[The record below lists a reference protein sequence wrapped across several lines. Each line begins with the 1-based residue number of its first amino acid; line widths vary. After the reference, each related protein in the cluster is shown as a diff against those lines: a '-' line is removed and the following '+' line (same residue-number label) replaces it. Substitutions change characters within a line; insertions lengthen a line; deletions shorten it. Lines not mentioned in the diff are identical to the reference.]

1 MHGLLASM
9 EDSVSPD
16 MIFTSE
22 SVTPGHPDKLCD
34 QISDAAVDA
43 LMREDESA
51 RVAVE
56 CALATGVLFLAAR
69 YAADAR
75 VDLPAV
81 ARKAIQDAGYAS
93 EGFDARSCSILT
105 SLAELPLESREPEVA
120 EGDEEAIA
128 RRVAHEQ
135 ANVFG
140 YACRDTATLMPAPI
154 HHAHK
159 VVRALDAARRDGFS
173 ALSPDAKT
181 QVSVRYRNGRPTR
194 VHSLSLTVALDAS
207 AGAAA
212 PEGLRAVALDALS
225 GEEIGPD
232 AETRVV
238 INAGG
243 PLEIGGPARHAG
255 LTGRKNGID
264 SYGEIARQ
272 SGSALSG
279 KDPSR
284 IDRAGAYAAR
294 YAAKNIV
301 AAGLAERCEVHLAY
315 AIGQAEPLSLSVET
329 FNTGKTSD
337 EAIARRLAANFD
349 FRPAAIV
356 RRFGLRRRPRAA
368 GPKGFYL
375 PLATYGHFGRADL
388 DLPWEAIDLAAALHG

>member
-1 MHGLLASM
+1 M
-9 EDSVSPD
+9 SPD

-43 LMREDESA
+43 LLQEDERA
-51 RVAVE
+51 RVVVE

-75 VDLPAV
+75 VDLPSLS
-81 ARKAIQDAGYAS
+81 RKVIQDAGYIS

-105 SLAELPLESREPEVA
+105 SVAELPLESREPELMEV
-120 EGDEEAIA
+120 DEREIA

-135 ANVFG
+135 ANAFG
-140 YACRDTATLMPAPI
+140 YACLDTPDFMPAPI
-154 HHAHK
+154 SLAHK
-159 VVRALDAARRDGFS
+159 VARALDAARRDGFP

-181 QVSVRYRNGRPTR
+181 QVSVQYRHGRPTR
-194 VHSLSLTVALDAS
+194 VHSLSITVALDAPD
-207 AGAAA
+207 GADTQDR
-212 PEGLRAVALDALS
+212 LRAIALDALS
-225 GEEIGPD
+225 ESCVTLD
-232 AETRVV
+232 AQTRVV

-301 AAGLAERCEVHLAY
+301 VAGLAERCEVHVAY

-329 FNTGKTSD
+329 FNTGRSSD
-337 EAIARRLAANFD
+337 EAITRRLAEAFD
-349 FRPAAIV
+349 FRPASIV

-368 GPKGFYL
+368 GAKGFYL
-375 PLATYGHFGRADL
+375 PLATYGHFGRAEL
-388 DLPWEAIDLAAALHG
+388 NLPWESTDLAEALRG

>member
-1 MHGLLASM
+1 MGGSRATM

-43 LMREDESA
+43 LMREDASA
-51 RVAVE
+51 RVVVE

-81 ARKAIQDAGYAS
+81 ARKVIQDAGYIS

-105 SLAELPLESREPEVA
+105 SLAELPLESREPELA
-120 EGDEEAIA
+120 EGDEAA
-128 RRVAHEQ
+128 VAQRVAHEQ

-140 YACRDTATLMPAPI
+140 YACRDTAELMPAPI
-154 HHAHK
+154 YLAHK
-159 VVRALDAARRDGFS
+159 VARALDVARRDGFC

-181 QVSVRYRNGRPTR
+181 QVSVQYRHGRPTR
-194 VHSLSLTVALDAS
+194 LHSLSLTVALDAS
-207 AGAAA
+207 AGADARDR
-212 PEGLRAVALDALS
+212 LRAIALDALS
-225 GEEIGPD
+225 GDIPMD
-232 AETRVV
+232 AETRVL

-294 YAAKNIV
+294 YAAKNLV
-301 AAGLAERCEVHLAY
+301 AAGLADRCEVHLAY

-337 EAIARRLAANFD
+337 EALARRLAAALD

-368 GPKGFYL
+368 GANGFYL
-375 PLATYGHFGRADL
+375 PLATYGHFGRAEL
-388 DLPWEAIDLAAALHG
+388 DLPWEAIDLAEELGS

>member
-1 MHGLLASM
+1 M
-9 EDSVSPD
+9 SPD

-56 CALATGVLFLAAR
+56 CALATGVLFIAAR

-75 VDLPAV
+75 VDLPAL
-81 ARKAIQDAGYAS
+81 ARKAIQDAGYTS

-105 SLAELPLESREPEVA
+105 SLAELPLESREPELC
-120 EGDEEAIA
+120 EGDEDAVA
-128 RRVAHEQ
+128 QRVAHEQ

-140 YACRDTATLMPAPI
+140 YACRDTAEFMPAPI
-154 HHAHK
+154 YLAHK
-159 VVRALDAARRDGFS
+159 VARALDAARRDGFS

-181 QVSVRYRNGRPTR
+181 QVSVQYRHGRPAR
-194 VHSLSLTVALDAS
+194 LHSLSLTVALDAT
-207 AGAAA
+207 AGADAQDR
-212 PEGLRAVALDALS
+212 LRAIGLDALS
-225 GEEIGPD
+225 AGDIPPD
-232 AETRVV
+232 AQTRVV

-255 LTGRKNGID
+255 LTGRKSGID

-272 SGSALSG
+272 SGSALPG

-294 YAAKNIV
+294 YAAKNLV

-337 EAIARRLAANFD
+337 ETLARRLAEAFD

-368 GPKGFYL
+368 GDKGFYL
-375 PLATYGHFGRADL
+375 PLATYGHFGRAEL
-388 DLPWEAIDLAAALHG
+388 NLPWEAIDLADELGG